1 MEQMNLELRQGNC
14 VEFHERDRIHKHPR
28 HSQDDEIRADHGDCN
43 MIDCEHPQTGCRED
57 GRQEKNCDC
66 YCPAYDKAGHE
77 KTIEA
82 ETERGKEN
90 IGRRP
95 ETGNEVK
102 LLLSD
107 NVASA
112 QEKADRRENGDGA
125 YGDYICPALIVAC
138 DEAVLLNELAEPLPS
153 TFREIG
159 WQQPYAKEKK
169 QRCGSSEAI

>member
-1 MEQMNLELRQGNC
+1 MQQMGLELRQGNRID
-14 VEFHERDRIHKHPR
+14 FHERDRIHQQSGHG
-28 HSQDDEIRADHGDCN
+28 QDDEIGTDQGGRN
-43 MIDCEHPQTGCRED
+43 MIDRED
-57 GRQEKNCDC
+57 AQTRRREDDRQEKNRDC

-95 ETGNEVK
+95 ETANEIK

-112 QEKADRRENGDGA
+112 QEEADRRENGDSE
-125 YGDYICPALIVAC
+125 YGDYICPPLIIAC
-138 DEAVLLNELAEPLPS
+138 DEAVMLNELAEPLPS
-153 TFREIG
+153 PFREIG

-169 QRCGSSEAI
+169 QRCRSREAI